1 MHQLIPNKEL
11 IMKMLKLGDLNILYV
26 FLVPKY
32 PPSNLTGHNASST
45 ELYLSWDSVPVEDTY
60 KELRGYVV
68 YVTEADTSLFVK
80 NITTD
85 ASTLEVYIDDL
96 RKFKTYT
103 LYIRAM
109 TINVGVQSII
119 LNMTTSEDG
128 NYFMNY
134 LIFVL

>member
-1 MHQLIPNKEL
+1 MYQLIPNKEL
-11 IMKMLKLGDLNILYV
+11 IMKMLKPADLNILHV

-109 TINVGVQSII
+109 TIDVGVQSVT

>member
-1 MHQLIPNKEL
+1 MYQLIPNKEL
-11 IMKMLKLGDLNILYV
+11 IMKMLKPADLNILHV

-85 ASTLEVYIDDL
+85 ASTLGVYIDDL

-109 TINVGVQSII
+109 TIDVGVKSIT

>member
-1 MHQLIPNKEL
+1 M
-11 IMKMLKLGDLNILYV
+11 IMTAPKFADLNILNV

-45 ELYLSWDSVPVEDTY
+45 ELYLSWNAVPEENTY

-68 YVTEADTSLFVK
+68 YVTETDTSLFVK

-103 LYIRAM
+103 IYIRAL
-109 TINVGVQSII
+109 TVDVGVQSIT
-119 LNMTTSEDG
+119 LNMTTAEDG
-128 NYFMNY
+128 KYFMNY
-134 LIFVL
+134 LISIL